1 MHYLSNTMFHL
12 DVSIVFPY
20 GSGHK
25 GYLREL
31 ERGPLG
37 YSDAQL
43 FKNCELRVY
52 RLILDVI
59 NDAPDS
65 STSSSIVAERIASS
79 LVSDGFVDPEP

>member
-1 MHYLSNTMFHL
+1 MVLFTTLLFTA
-12 DVSIVFPY
+12 
-20 GSGHK
+20 GHK

-37 YSDAQL
+37 HSDAEL

-59 NDAPDS
+59 TNNHS
-65 STSSSIVAERIASS
+65 RSNTSTSIMAERIASS
-79 LVSDGFVDPEP
+79 AESDSLIDIGANVL